1 MKLRNRHERLRLQRL
16 IEQVATDVYR
26 LRERGLMLH
35 IEQLEAPGRLPSTI
49 RVWANLH
56 FLPQGSPFC
65 CTEPDCHLFYL
76 PWIFGHHVDPADSLE
91 AHLRRRLGLRQEI
104 RVAFGPVHRV
114 IHPGVRVDRADEI
127 TEVPAD
133 VNEKDQMGRTALWR
147 AATRGYVEQVASLLE
162 AGANAAI
169 PGPAGKTL
177 LEMAGEGRLRD
188 GMIAALIERATFR
201 VWN

>member
-133 VNEKDQMGRTALWR
+133 VNEKDQMGRTAACGGPQR
-147 AATRGYVEQVASLLE
+147 ADMWSKSRVCWKPGRTPRSPAQLAKRCSKWPARVDSATE
-162 AGANAAI
+162 
-169 PGPAGKTL
+169 
-177 LEMAGEGRLRD
+177 
-188 GMIAALIERATFR
+188 
-201 VWN
+201 